1 MNDLLERPIPGT
13 IIGYLTNGE
22 PVIVCA
28 GASEDDD
35 DSDDVGIDLDGA
47 DTDEDDEQDGD
58 EDSENEAGGD
68 GDKKAK
74 PEKPASRTYSQADVD
89 ALLASREKRI
99 DDTKTQLRRMQA
111 RLAKSKGET
120 KPAEGADEAAAQAV
134 EDAVNAER
142 AKWQREIVH
151 ERAEKELIKAGLNIP
166 EGDDGK
172 RLKRLLRTIDYDK
185 VEFEDGEIYGLDDQL
200 DDLKNDYPELFR
212 KAEAES
218 ADNGK
223 PRIRAPKGDAADK
236 KNMPT
241 KPKTTGELYAQQL
254 LGR

>member
-1 MNDLLERPIPGT
+1 MNDLLERPVPGT
-13 IIGYLTNGE
+13 IIGYLASGD
-22 PVIVCA
+22 PVTICA
-28 GASEDDD
+28 GASDDDD
-35 DSDDVGIDLDGA
+35 DSDDVGLDLDGGA
-47 DTDEDDEQDGD
+47 DTDEDDEQDDTEDVGTD
-58 EDSENEAGGD
+58 SGGEDSSKN
-68 GDKKAK
+68 K
-74 PEKPASRTYSQADVD
+74 PEKPAGRTYSQADVD
-89 ALLASREKRI
+89 ALLAAREKRL
-99 DDTKTQLRRMQA
+99 DDAKTQLRRMQA
-111 RLAKSKGET
+111 RLAKSKVET

-134 EDAVNAER
+134 EDAVTAER

-212 KAEAES
+212 KPEVES
-218 ADNGK
+218 DNSK
-223 PRIRAPKGDAADK
+223 PRIRAPKGDAADRK
-236 KNMPT
+236 TAPT